1 MSDFNTP
8 LPDHLSDSSANI
20 AFTDTQ
26 LERMKI
32 PPHSIEAEQ
41 AVLGALMLDSQSY
54 ENISDRVYQHDFY
67 RADHGKIFEAIK
79 YLAERNDPFDIITV
93 SNYLESEG
101 NLEAVGGSAYLAGLA
116 IDTPTAA
123 NAKAYANIV
132 RERSIMRQ
140 LIHAGN
146 EIANSGFTPEGRSTT
161 ELVAEAERLIFSIAE
176 RGTSADQGFRDINNI
191 LIATQTRIEE
201 LIALKGAI
209 TGIPTG
215 LTAFDQMTSGLQ
227 RGDMVIIAGRPSMG
241 KTSFAM
247 NVVENVALTTKQP
260 VAVFSLEMPA
270 EQLTMRMISSFGRIH
285 QGDLR
290 AGQLKDA
297 DFPRL
302 VGAVG
307 QLNSTKLFIDDSSGL
322 SPSTM
327 MARARRLQREHGQLA
342 LVMVDYLQLMKIPG
356 AGDNRVNEVSEI
368 SRSLKQMAREL
379 NCPVLVLSQL
389 NRSLEQRPN
398 KRPIMSDL
406 RESGAIEQDADV
418 ICFVYRD
425 EVYNKEETNPN
436 RGKAEIII
444 GKQRNG
450 PIGTVHL
457 KFTGEYTRFDNLSFE
472 EYDDVRMASINSGG
486 SDE

>member
-1 MSDFNTP
+1 M
-8 LPDHLSDSSANI
+8 PD
-20 AFTDTQ
+20 FTDTQ

-32 PPHSIEAEQ
+32 PPQSIEAEQ
-41 AVLGALMLDSQSY
+41 AVLGALMMDNLSY
-54 ENISDRVYQHDFY
+54 EVIGDRINRHNFY

-79 YLAERNDPFDIITV
+79 YLAERNDPFDVITV
-93 SNYLESEG
+93 ADYLETEG
-101 NLEAVGGSAYLAGLA
+101 NLDAVGGRSYLAGLA

-132 RERSIMRQ
+132 RERAVMRQ

-146 EIANSGFTPEGRSTT
+146 DIANSGYTPEGRSATD
-161 ELVAEAERLIFSIAE
+161 LVAEAERIIFKIAE
-176 RGTSADQGFRDINNI
+176 QDIAVDQGFRDIHDI
-191 LIATQTRIEE
+191 LIATQTRIET
-201 LIALKGAI
+201 LIALQGQT
-209 TGIPTG
+209 TGIATG
-215 LTAFDQMTSGLQ
+215 LTALDHMTSGLQ
-227 RGDMVIIAGRPSMG
+227 RGDMIVIAGRPSMG
-241 KTSFAM
+241 KTSLAM
-247 NVVENVALTTKQP
+247 NIVENVALNTQEP
-260 VAVFSLEMPA
+260 VAVFSLEMPS
-270 EQLTMRMISSFGRIH
+270 EQLTMRMISSNGRIN
-285 QGDLR
+285 QSNLR
-290 AGQLKDA
+290 SGNLNQA

-307 QLNSTKLFIDDSSGL
+307 ALNSTKLFIDDSSSL
-322 SPSTM
+322 SPANM
-327 MARARRLQREHGQLA
+327 LARARRLQREHGQLA
-342 LVMVDYLQLMKIPG
+342 LVMVDYLQLMKIQG
-356 AGDNRVNEVSEI
+356 SGDNRVAEVSEI

-425 EVYNKEETNPN
+425 EVYNKEESNPN

-457 KFTGEYTRFDNLSFE
+457 KFTGEYTRFDNLALE
-472 EYDDVRMASINSGG
+472 EYEDVRQTSMRSGG
-486 SDE
+486 QED